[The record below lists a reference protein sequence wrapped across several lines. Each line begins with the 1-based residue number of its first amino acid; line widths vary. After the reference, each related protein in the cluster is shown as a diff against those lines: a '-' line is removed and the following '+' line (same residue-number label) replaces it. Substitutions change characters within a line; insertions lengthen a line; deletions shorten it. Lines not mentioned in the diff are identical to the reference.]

1 MPLKILHTSDLHLGK
16 SLYGVSRKDEFE
28 RMLAFI
34 LETVRREEIQVL
46 LIAGDIFDTSMPPIE
61 AQAQY
66 YGFLQKL
73 GSTPVE
79 HTVIIAGNHD
89 SPSFLNA
96 PRALVETLCKAR
108 ICVQIDRDHPEKEVL
123 ELKGADNEPYL
134 LVCAVPY
141 IRERDIRDFNL
152 NENETARNQAYSE
165 AVAAHIQLVEAAA
178 FARQAELQAALG
190 RTVPVVTM
198 AHLFTAGGIKAE
210 DDGVRD
216 LFVGNLG
223 HIDAAAFDP
232 RCAYTA
238 LGHLHIPQ
246 QAAGS
251 PWIQYSGTP
260 LQMGFGEKEDQH
272 LIVLTLDAAPD
283 GTQQRSLK
291 YIPMPHFKALRQIR
305 GSAADITAELTALR
319 QSAQAVLAE
328 IIVTGAED
336 PGSLEHSIHRLTAG
350 TAIEIVRIKDER
362 RDIAGLT
369 STEMQTAAAAD
380 LDEETVF
387 LKRLEREPDLCPDKK
402 QELLETYH
410 EMRRLMTEEAES
422 WEKI

>member
-16 SLYGVSRKDEFE
+16 NLYGVSRKDEFE

-61 AQAQY
+61 AQEQY

-165 AVAAHIQLVEAAA
+165 AVAAHIQLV
-178 FARQAELQAALG
+178 
-190 RTVPVVTM
+190 
-198 AHLFTAGGIKAE
+198 
-210 DDGVRD
+210 
-216 LFVGNLG
+216 FVGNLG

-291 YIPMPHFKALRQIR
+291 YIPMPHFKTLRQIR